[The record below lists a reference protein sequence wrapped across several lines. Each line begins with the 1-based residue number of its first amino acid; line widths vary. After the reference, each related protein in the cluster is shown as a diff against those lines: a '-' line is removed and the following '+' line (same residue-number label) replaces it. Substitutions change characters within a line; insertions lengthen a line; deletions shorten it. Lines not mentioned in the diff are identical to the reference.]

1 MRLVYILFLLA
12 LFACTSGNEESGT
25 LKEVTVSGVVDGI
38 HMETGLVANDG
49 YRLIIANCTPCHSA
63 KLVTQNRATREGWEG
78 MIRWMQK
85 KQNLWDLG
93 EAEGQ
98 ILDYLATNYAPE
110 QKGRRDNLEN
120 IDWYN
125 LED

>member
-1 MRLVYILFLLA
+1 MRAVFLIFLNVLV
-12 LFACTSGNEESGT
+12 ACNSNSNEAKTE
-25 LKEVTVSGVVDGI
+25 KEVEMSGIVDGI
-38 HMETGLVANDG
+38 HMETGLIAKDG
-49 YRLIIANCTPCHSA
+49 FRLVIANCTPCHSA

-78 MIRWMQK
+78 TIRWMQK

-93 EAEGQ
+93 EAEGE

-110 QKGRRDNLEN
+110 QKGRRNNLKN